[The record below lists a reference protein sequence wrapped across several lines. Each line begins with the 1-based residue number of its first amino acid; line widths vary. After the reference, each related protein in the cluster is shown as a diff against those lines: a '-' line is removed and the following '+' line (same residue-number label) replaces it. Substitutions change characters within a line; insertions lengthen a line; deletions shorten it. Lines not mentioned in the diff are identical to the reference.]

1 MINYEDIHSDFLQ
14 HNSKLSYTLAD
25 KRNKL
30 NKNSKTAKDD
40 MKELVKLEKEINLNY
55 GILKNLMKLS
65 LLQKVGHEK
74 KNN

>member
-1 MINYEDIHSDFLQ
+1 MINYEDIHSDFHQ
-14 HNSKLSYTLAD
+14 HNSKLSDILAD

-30 NKNSKTAKDD
+30 SKNSKNVKEE

-65 LLQKVGHEK
+65 LLQKVSNEK
-74 KNN
+74 KTN